1 MAIKDP
7 IKEIVDDF
15 ENKIFLLKKERE
27 ESLINFRGVIKQKKI
42 EDIKSDL
49 KSNDVTNCKK

>member
-1 MAIKDP
+1 MAITDP

-27 ESLINFRGVIKQKKI
+27 ESLINFKGVIKQKKI

-49 KSNDVTNCKK
+49 KTNAVSKLKK